1 MSKGGFGSHWN
12 IKGEQS
18 VGNKED
24 EEDEDNSDMRIAKR
38 RQAESNKLAYEIFAR
53 DIGYAKCM
61 GMSQS
66 EFKTKFRPVGNM
78 GDKADEMI
86 DRLWTLPM
94 GGLKRSKKR
103 KKTKRKKTKRKK
115 TKSNKTKRK
124 KTKSKSRS
132 KRRSKNRQPHM

>member
-24 EEDEDNSDMRIAKR
+24 KEDEDNSDMRIAKR

-115 TKSNKTKRK
+115 TKRNKTKRK

>member
-1 MSKGGFGSHWN
+1 MSKGGFGSHWY

-24 EEDEDNSDMRIAKR
+24 EDDSDMRSAKR

-103 KKTKRKKTKRKK
+103 KKTKR
-115 TKSNKTKRK
+115 NKTKRK

-132 KRRSKNRQPHM
+132 KRRSKSRQPHM

>member
-1 MSKGGFGSHWN
+1 MSKGGFGSHWY

-24 EEDEDNSDMRIAKR
+24 EDDSDMRSAKR

-103 KKTKRKKTKRKK
+103 KKTKR
-115 TKSNKTKRK
+115 NKTKRK

>member
-1 MSKGGFGSHWN
+1 MSKGGFGSHWY

-24 EEDEDNSDMRIAKR
+24 EEDEDDSDMRSAKR

-86 DRLWTLPM
+86 NRLWTLPI

-103 KKTKRKKTKRKK
+103 KKTKRKKTKR
-115 TKSNKTKRK
+115 NKTKRK

>member
-1 MSKGGFGSHWN
+1 MSKGGFGSHWY

-24 EEDEDNSDMRIAKR
+24 EDDSDMRSAKR

-115 TKSNKTKRK
+115 TKS
-124 KTKSKSRS
+124 KSRS

>member
-24 EEDEDNSDMRIAKR
+24 KEDEDNSDMRIAKR

-53 DIGYAKCM
+53 DIGYAKCE

-86 DRLWTLPM
+86 NRLWTLPI

-103 KKTKRKKTKRKK
+103 KKTKRKKTKRNK
-115 TKSNKTKRK
+115 TKRNKTKRK

>member
-24 EEDEDNSDMRIAKR
+24 EDDEEDSDMRSAKR
-38 RQAESNKLAYEIFAR
+38 RQAESNKLADEIFAR
-53 DIGYAKCM
+53 DIGYAKCT

-115 TKSNKTKRK
+115 TKS
-124 KTKSKSRS
+124 KSRS
-132 KRRSKNRQPHM
+132 KRRSKSRQPHM

>member
-1 MSKGGFGSHWN
+1 MSKGGFGSHWY

-24 EEDEDNSDMRIAKR
+24 EDDSDMRSAKR

-103 KKTKRKKTKRKK
+103 KKTKR
-115 TKSNKTKRK
+115 NKTKRK
-124 KTKSKSRS
+124 KTKRKSRS

>member
-24 EEDEDNSDMRIAKR
+24 EDDEEDSDMRSAKR
-38 RQAESNKLAYEIFAR
+38 RQAESNKLADEIFAR
-53 DIGYAKCM
+53 DIGYAKCE

-103 KKTKRKKTKRKK
+103 KKTKRKKTKRNK
-115 TKSNKTKRK
+115 TKRNKTKRK

>member
-1 MSKGGFGSHWN
+1 MSKGGFGSHWY

-24 EEDEDNSDMRIAKR
+24 EEDEDYSDMRSAKR

-103 KKTKRKKTKRKK
+103 KKTKRKKTKR
-115 TKSNKTKRK
+115 NKTKRK

>member
-1 MSKGGFGSHWN
+1 MSKGGFGSHWY

-24 EEDEDNSDMRIAKR
+24 EDDSDKEDEDDSDMRIAKR

-103 KKTKRKKTKRKK
+103 KKTKRKKTK
-115 TKSNKTKRK
+115 
-124 KTKSKSRS
+124 SKSRS
-132 KRRSKNRQPHM
+132 KRRSKSRQPHM

>member
-24 EEDEDNSDMRIAKR
+24 EDDSDMRIAKR

-103 KKTKRKKTKRKK
+103 KKTKRKKTKRK
-115 TKSNKTKRK
+115 
-124 KTKSKSRS
+124 SRS